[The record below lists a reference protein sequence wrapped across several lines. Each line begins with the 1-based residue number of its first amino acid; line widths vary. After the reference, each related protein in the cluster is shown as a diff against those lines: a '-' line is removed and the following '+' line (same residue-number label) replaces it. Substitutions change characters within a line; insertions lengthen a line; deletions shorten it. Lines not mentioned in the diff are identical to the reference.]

1 MTAEPGIAGL
11 PDVDRWIARVRLLAV
26 VFAVVEVGVFTETF
40 PPGYERWAWTITGVF
55 AVGAI
60 ALLVASRD
68 GTPAPLVPA
77 VALTFDLGLI
87 AAYGLLFSYEYGSP
101 TRFALIFVVVE
112 GALRYGIAGGV
123 LVPVCLLPYLALV
136 EWWRADRFGPP
147 DFLADRFTF
156 PFGLFLI
163 TGLICGW
170 LVARLARET
179 RRVTTRAGEAE
190 RLRDELGRRV
200 DLLEA
205 ANRCAR
211 ALASSLVL
219 EEAFDAFIREVAG
232 VVPFE
237 RLMVMRV
244 EQGGTQVVATSGLGS
259 DLYPAGLPADQ
270 LGDVLQR
277 VLDGRTQ
284 VRTDLTVDTR
294 PEEQPLV
301 ALGLRSRVVAP
312 LQSGGR
318 AIGLFSVS
326 RREPDAFSTEEIELV
341 TLLGR
346 LIATSVQNIRAYEA
360 ERTTVEELRRLSALR
375 ADFVSMV
382 SHELRS
388 PMAAV
393 IGSARTLQQRWRE
406 LRPDQRE
413 AFLAVIGDETSRLS
427 HLIEDVLHTSR
438 IEAGTFSYR
447 FEQVDVGRLVRESVS
462 TAELAQDE
470 VHLTVD
476 VARGVP
482 EIHAD
487 PERLRQLLDN
497 LVANAVKF
505 SQVGQ
510 EVRLLVAGEDGGVRI
525 AVRDEGPGIAPEHQ
539 VLIFEKFGRAAAG
552 RGMPGTGLGLFIAR
566 SIAEAHGG
574 TLDVHS
580 ALGRGTTFSVF
591 LPA

>member
-1 MTAEPGIAGL
+1 
-11 PDVDRWIARVRLLAV
+11 V
-26 VFAVVEVGVFTETF
+26 VV
-40 PPGYERWAWTITGVF
+40 IC
-55 AVGAI
+55 
-60 ALLVASRD
+60 
-68 GTPAPLVPA
+68 
-77 VALTFDLGLI
+77 
-87 AAYGLLFSYEYGSP
+87 AYGLLYSYEYGSP
-101 TRFALIFVVVE
+101 TRFALIFAVVE

-123 LVPVCLLPYLALV
+123 LVPVVLLPYLVGV
-136 EWWRADRFGPP
+136 EWWRAERFGPP

-156 PFGLFLI
+156 PFGVFLI

-170 LVARLARET
+170 LVARLGRET
-179 RRVTTRAGEAE
+179 QRVLTRAGEAE
-190 RLRDELGRRV
+190 RLRDQLGRRV

-211 ALASSLVL
+211 ALGSSLKL
-219 EEAFDAFIREVAG
+219 DEAFEAFIREVGG
-232 VVPFE
+232 VVPFD

-244 EQGGTQVVATSGLGS
+244 EEGATQIVSTAGLGS
-259 DLYPAGLPADQ
+259 DLFPAGLPADQ
-270 LGDVLQR
+270 IGDVLQR

-284 VRTDLTVDTR
+284 VRADLTVDTR
-294 PEEQPLV
+294 PEEEPLV

-318 AIGLFSVS
+318 SIGLFSIS
-326 RREPDAFSTEEIELV
+326 RLEPDAFTAEEIELV

-346 LIATSVQNIRAYEA
+346 LIATTVQNIRAYEA

-413 AFLAVIGDETSRLS
+413 AFLAVIADETSRLS

-447 FEQVDVGRLVRESVS
+447 FQQVDVGRLVRETVS
-462 TAELAQDE
+462 TAELAQED
-470 VHLTVD
+470 VQLTVE
-476 VARGVP
+476 VAQGLP
-482 EIHAD
+482 TIHAD

-505 SQVGQ
+505 SEDGQ
-510 EVRLLVAGEDGGVRI
+510 EVRVSVAGSDGRVRI
-525 AVRDEGPGIAPEHQ
+525 AVCDEGPGIAPEHQ
-539 VLIFEKFGRAAAG
+539 GLIFEKFGRASTGNAK
-552 RGMPGTGLGLFIAR
+552 PGTGLGLFIAR

-574 TLDVHS
+574 TLDVQS
-580 ALGRGTTFSVF
+580 ALGRGTTFTVL